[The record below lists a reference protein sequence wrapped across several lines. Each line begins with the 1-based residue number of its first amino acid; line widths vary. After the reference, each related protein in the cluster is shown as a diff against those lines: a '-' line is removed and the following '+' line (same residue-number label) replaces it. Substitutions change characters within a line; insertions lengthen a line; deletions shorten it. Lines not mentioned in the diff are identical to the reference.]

1 MNKKRIK
8 PLLMVVL
15 AFALGWTGSTLSNGQ
30 INVGLVT
37 ALNSLLGNLL
47 GEDAAGA
54 SVVSVTDVDE
64 RPGLQ
69 VDARAYPTIPNAP
82 VVFNLYRG
90 DTCQTYAQMRVGP
103 GGTRMIVNP
112 EVIPGSASLELEID
126 YGLTEAFPPG
136 PCYPPDPIIPG
147 GDG

>member
-54 SVVSVTDVDE
+54 SVVSVTDVDD

-103 GGTRMIVNP
+103 GGTRMIIDP
-112 EVIPGSASLELEID
+112 EIIPTASLELEMV
-126 YGLTEAFPPG
+126 YGLSKAFPPG
-136 PCYPPDPIIPG
+136 PCVPPGGLDPG
-147 GDG
+147 GDV

>member
-112 EVIPGSASLELEID
+112 EVIPGSASL
-126 YGLTEAFPPG
+126 
-136 PCYPPDPIIPG
+136 
-147 GDG
+147 